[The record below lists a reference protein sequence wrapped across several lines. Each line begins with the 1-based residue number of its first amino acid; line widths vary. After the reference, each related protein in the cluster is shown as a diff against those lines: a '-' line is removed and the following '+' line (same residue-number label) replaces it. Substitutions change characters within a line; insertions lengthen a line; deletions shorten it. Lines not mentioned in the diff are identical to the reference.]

1 MLGCSQYIQTYIYM
15 SFYFIFNKL
24 QITTTLLCSRIC
36 SGQGKDQHTL
46 SLRPLLTFCCP
57 NEELGSTDALR
68 KAGEE
73 GGEGRQ
79 GCLASSLETI
89 NGPNDWRR
97 RGLSVG
103 LTSKKT
109 PIPLP
114 TRHATAW
121 LGSEERF
128 EGTEAWQA
136 SGHSC
141 ALIGPPSEAF
151 LKRKCKWYFH

>member
-46 SLRPLLTFCCP
+46 SPPPAADILL
-57 NEELGSTDALR
+57 SKWR
-68 KAGEE
+68 AGIN
-73 GGEGRQ
+73 GCIKKGGGRRGEGRQ

-128 EGTEAWQA
+128 EGIEAWQE
-136 SGHSC
+136 SRHSC